1 MVGTGGVIVAPS
13 NAGREKVR
21 NVGFG
26 AEPTFVGHA
35 QIDAVDPQRSSP
47 RPQPAQIGSR
57 DSICTKDD
65 LDFAVQAIRC
75 DYESNRPSQ
84 LVGDQIAYQAR
95 AITG

>member
-13 NAGREKVR
+13 NAGRENVR
-21 NVGFG
+21 TVGFG
-26 AEPTFVGHA
+26 AEPTFVGPAH
-35 QIDAVDPQRSSP
+35 IDAVDPQRSSP

-57 DSICTKDD
+57 DSICSKDD

-75 DYESNRPSQ
+75 EYESNRPSR
-84 LVGDQIAYQAR
+84 LVGDQIAYQAG